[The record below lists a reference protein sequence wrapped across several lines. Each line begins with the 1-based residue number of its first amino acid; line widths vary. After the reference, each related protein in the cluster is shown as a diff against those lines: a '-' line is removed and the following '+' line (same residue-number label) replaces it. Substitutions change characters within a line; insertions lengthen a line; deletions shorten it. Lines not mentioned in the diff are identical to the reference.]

1 VKPQELDLVGDGEPP
16 APAPIRGRRSTS
28 QGETMDLSRT
38 ALVLID
44 MQKESKYG
52 IANVGEAV
60 AATVPLIEACR
71 RLGVRVL
78 YTRHV
83 SRVDALGLPN
93 DEVLDEQGKP
103 VYYRSDSEAVEVID
117 ELAPGPED
125 IVIDK
130 HRWSGFH
137 ETPLD
142 LMLRGLDVKHLI
154 VGGFVTDGCLM
165 TTVFDAYARDYQ
177 VNLVKDICAATNSGS
192 HKAAILMMA
201 NWVYDIEIF
210 DAAEM
215 IKKLRGEPYLSWV
228 SSGPDQ
234 LQFTA
239 ESLDRVF
246 DELG

>member
-1 VKPQELDLVGDGEPP
+1 
-16 APAPIRGRRSTS
+16 
-28 QGETMDLSRT
+28 
-38 ALVLID
+38 

-52 IANVGEAV
+52 IAKVEEAV
-60 AATVPLIEACR
+60 ASTVPLIEACR
-71 RLGVRVL
+71 QLGVRVI
-78 YTRHV
+78 YTRQV
-83 SRVDALGLPN
+83 SRVDALCLPN
-93 DEVLDEQGKP
+93 AEVLDEQGKP
-103 VYYRSDSEAVEVID
+103 VYYRSGTDAVEVID
-117 ELAPGPED
+117 ELAPRTED

-130 HRWSGFH
+130 HRWSGFY

-142 LMLRGLDVKHLI
+142 LMLRGLDVKHVI

-210 DAAEM
+210 NAVEM
-215 IKKLRGEPYLSWV
+215 VKKLRGEAYRSWV

-239 ESLDRVF
+239 ETLDRVF
-246 DELG
+246 AELD